1 MLFNERKREAEIRF
15 GALIAD
21 QNIPHE
27 IAEDILSWFQHI
39 GKDPMVLKSMS
50 MDHTK
55 CENIIINVLCSVETE
70 HVVNRIRN
78 RKFSIFIEELF
89 DICNKWILCSIR

>member
-39 GKDPMVLKSMS
+39 GKDPMV
-50 MDHTK
+50 
-55 CENIIINVLCSVETE
+55 NIEKHE
-70 HVVNRIRN
+70 HESY
-78 RKFSIFIEELF
+78 K
-89 DICNKWILCSIR
+89 K